1 MLMPLPDEAPE
12 SDEALNET
20 AIQAKLDELGAML
33 WQKALAQISA
43 RATIEERW
51 LEDVR
56 QYHGRYSEETET
68 RLTRDKTGS
77 SRIFVNLTRPK
88 CEALESR
95 LAEMLFPT
103 DDRNWQVQPTPRP
116 DVAAGL
122 RSIVYQ
128 YTDQARQIQ
137 AAAKTAAEA
146 MQRLMDDQLTEAQYS
161 EAAKAA
167 IHDAVVLGTGILKG
181 PVITAKPEKRWAAQG
196 PVQVLTVTQRVT
208 PTIEVVSPWDFFPDM
223 SAARLEEAEFIF
235 ERRSITKKTLRRLAQ
250 RPGYRAESIREALR
264 DDSRNRAYGNEH
276 RSELRDLLNIG
287 QPFTETQYEWWQY
300 HGPIEREDAEALG
313 MTLPD
318 DPLIGLEVVVEF
330 VGERVIRAE
339 LHPLDTQDPLYSLFP
354 LVSDDSTPFG
364 YGIPYV
370 LRASQ
375 TAINAAWRMM
385 LDNAALSVGP
395 QIVINQN
402 AVKPADGVYAL
413 APRKVWLLNDPTRN
427 VREAFEAFTVNSH
440 QPELMSIFETARQLI
455 EKESNIPD
463 LMQGDLGSLPQ
474 QTASGMSM
482 AMNAANTVLRR
493 LVKRWDDQITKT
505 LIRRFYDYNMQYSE
519 LQDVKGDFEVDA
531 RGSSAL
537 MVKETQAQALM
548 QLIQIAQSP
557 ALLPLTKLA
566 ALYRKTVETLRLDA
580 DELVYSDDE
589 LQAQQQQQAA
599 AQQQAQMQQQD
610 AGVALP
616 EHVRQQQLQLQAQQS
631 EQAAQL
637 KREELAAKERMEAA
651 KLADKEQDR
660 QYDFEKEQLR
670 MQQLDTEARL
680 KATLGSGL

>member
-1 MLMPLPDEAPE
+1 MMLMPMEDDAPE
-12 SDEALNET
+12 LIEALSEE
-20 AIQAKLDELGAML
+20 AVQARLDELGSAL
-33 WQKALAQISA
+33 WRKALAQISA
-43 RATIEERW
+43 RYTIEQRW

-56 QYHGRYSEETET
+56 QYHGRYSEETES

-103 DDRNWQVQPTPRP
+103 DDRNWLIQPTPNP
-116 DVAAGL
+116 DLAAGL
-122 RSIVYQ
+122 QSGVPEQI
-128 YTDQARQIQ
+128 DQAQVLQ
-137 AAAKTAAEA
+137 AAAKAAAEA
-146 MQRLMDDQLTEAQYS
+146 MQRLMDDQLTETAYS
-161 EAAKAA
+161 EQAKQA

-181 PVITAKPEKRWAAQG
+181 PVITAKTEKRWTPQG
-196 PVQVLTVTQRVT
+196 GVQVLSVTQQVT
-208 PTIEVVSPWDFFPDM
+208 PIIEVVSPWDFFPDM
-223 SAARLEEAEFIF
+223 SATKLDEAEFIF
-235 ERRSITKKTLRRLAQ
+235 ERRYITKKTLRRLAQ
-250 RPGYRAESIREALR
+250 RPGYRAASIREVLR
-264 DDSRNRAYGNEH
+264 DDPRNSLTH
-276 RSELRDLLNIG
+276 DQQRSELRDILSIG
-287 QPFTETQYEWWQY
+287 TAIDETQYEWWQY
-300 HGPIEREDAEALG
+300 HGPIEREDAESLG

-354 LVSDDSTPFG
+354 LVQDDSTPFG

-413 APRKVWLLNDPTRN
+413 APRKVWLMSDQTRN
-427 VREAFEAFTVNSH
+427 VREAFEAFEVNSN
-440 QPELMSIFETARQLI
+440 QPELMSIFETARALI

-463 LMQGDLGSLPQ
+463 LMQGDLGSMPQ

-482 AMNAANTVLRR
+482 AMNASNTVLRR
-493 LVKRWDDQITKT
+493 LVKRWDDQMTKT

-537 MVKETQAQALM
+537 MVKETQAQSLM

-557 ALLPLTKLA
+557 ALLPLTKLS
-566 ALYRKTVETLRLDA
+566 ALYRKTVETLRLNA
-580 DELVYSDDE
+580 DELVYTEDE
-589 LQAQQQQQAA
+589 LQAQQQQAA
-599 AQQQAQMQQQD
+599 EQQAQMQQGAPADPQ
-610 AGVALP
+610 A
-616 EHVRQQQLQLQAQQS
+616 QAQQQQMQMQAQAA

-637 KREELAAKERMEAA
+637 KREELAAKERMESA

-680 KATLGSGL
+680 KVAMGSGL

>member
-1 MLMPLPDEAPE
+1 MEDASPE
-12 SDEALNET
+12 LAEALSEE
-20 AIQAKLDELGAML
+20 AVQAKLDELGAML
-33 WQKALAQISA
+33 WRKALAQISA
-43 RATIEERW
+43 RSSIEERW
-51 LEDVR
+51 LDDVR

-103 DDRNWQVQPTPRP
+103 DDRNWLIQPTPNP
-116 DVAAGL
+116 DLAASLQSGDPGQ
-122 RSIVYQ
+122 R
-128 YTDQARQIQ
+128 DQAQALQ
-137 AAAKTAAEA
+137 AAAKAASEA
-146 MQRLMDDQLTEAQYS
+146 MQRLMDDQLTETAYS
-161 EAAKAA
+161 EAAKQAM
-167 IHDAVVLGTGILKG
+167 HDAVVLGTGILKG
-181 PVITAKPEKRWAAQG
+181 PVITAKADKRWTAQG
-196 PVQVLTVTQRVT
+196 GVQVLSVTSRVT
-208 PTIEVVSPWDFFPDM
+208 PIIEVVSPWDFFPDM
-223 SAARLEEAEFIF
+223 SATKLEEAEFIF
-235 ERRSITKKTLRRLAQ
+235 ERRYITKKTLRRLAQ
-250 RPGYRAESIREALR
+250 RPGYRAASIREVLR
-264 DDSRNRAYGNEH
+264 DDPRHSLAH
-276 RSELRDLLNIG
+276 DQLRSERRDLLQIG
-287 QPFTETQYEWWQY
+287 TVFDETQYEWWQY
-300 HGPIEREDAEALG
+300 HGPIEREDAESLG
-313 MTLPD
+313 ITLPD

-354 LVSDDSTPFG
+354 LVADDATLFG
-364 YGIPYV
+364 YGIPSV

-395 QIVINQN
+395 QIIINQN

-413 APRKVWLLNDPTRN
+413 APRKLWLLNDPTRN
-427 VREAFEAFTVNSH
+427 VREAFESFQVPSH
-440 QPELMSIFETARQLI
+440 QPELMAIFETARQLI

-463 LMQGDLGSLPQ
+463 LMQGDLGSMPA

-505 LIRRFYDYNMQYSE
+505 LIRRFYDYNMQYSA

-537 MVKETQAQALM
+537 MVKETQAQSLLQLM
-548 QLIQIAQSP
+548 QMAQSP

-566 ALYRKTVETLRLDA
+566 ALYRKTVETLRLNA
-580 DELVYSDDE
+580 DELVYTDDE
-589 LQAQQQQQAA
+589 LQAQAQRQAAMPQGAPADPQAQAQQQQWAVQQQAA
-599 AQQQAQMQQQD
+599 
-610 AGVALP
+610 
-616 EHVRQQQLQLQAQQS
+616 

-670 MQQLDTEARL
+670 MQQLTTEARL
-680 KATLGSGL
+680 KAVMGSGL